1 MQKNKID
8 RDIVIILVMTLI
20 TVVSWAGFEI
30 YRAYTKITITPILAE
45 QLREVSPVLDLGVLD
60 DVEKREP

>member
-30 YRAYTKITITPILAE
+30 CLSQYKDYDYAN
-45 QLREVSPVLDLGVLD
+45 LGRTVTRSKSGTGPRD
-60 DVEKREP
+60 IR